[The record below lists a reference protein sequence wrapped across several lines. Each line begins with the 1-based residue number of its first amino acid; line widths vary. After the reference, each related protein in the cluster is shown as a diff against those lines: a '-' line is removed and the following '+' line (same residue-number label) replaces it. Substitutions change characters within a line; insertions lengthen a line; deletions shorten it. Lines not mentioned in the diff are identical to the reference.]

1 MTFSALF
8 IARPVATALVTAG
21 IALSGITSLFL
32 LPVSS
37 LPPVEFPVIAVSAS
51 MPGADPETMATTVAS
66 TLERHLGRIAGVNEI
81 TSTSNVGSARVV
93 LQFDLNR
100 DIDDAA
106 REVQGAINAARVD
119 LPVSLRSN
127 PTWRKANPANQ
138 PVAILALTSGAKT
151 RGELY
156 DLAATVVA
164 PKLSQIDGVGQVDVR
179 GSSLPAVR
187 VELNALALFHY
198 GIGLEDVRAA
208 LAAAN
213 ANSPKGGIDIGE
225 RRLQLYSNDQA
236 LKAEDF
242 RDLIVAWRNKAAV
255 RLKDVASV
263 TDDVEDRRNQ
273 ALVNGQ
279 PAITLNVLLAPGANI
294 IETVDRVQAVLPE
307 IGRALPANVDL
318 NLAMER
324 TATIRAALSEVGRGL
339 VISVLL
345 VVFVVWLF
353 LRDWRATL
361 VPAVAVPVSL
371 LGTLSVLYL
380 CGYGLDTLSLMALTI
395 ATGFVVDDAVVVLEN
410 ARRHVEQGE
419 TAMRAALRSAQ
430 ETSATVV
437 SMSLSLIVVFVPILL
452 MGGIVGRLFREFA
465 VAISVAILVSLF
477 VSLTATPAMCARLIG
492 RYRGERRREDAV
504 PMGWLGRAYDVAL
517 GSALAHRKLVLAIL
531 VATIVLGPALYRVAP
546 KGFFPEQDTG
556 LFFGGLAADQSSSF
570 ASMTGKLNEFSRVL
584 SEDPAV
590 KTVVVSLASG
600 QSSFIQAT
608 VALKPLAERGAS
620 SREVADRLR
629 PKLNAI
635 SGARAFLA
643 PVQDIRAGGRGGNA
657 NQQFTLRS
665 EDLDALREW
674 GPKLTE
680 ALRAVPELTDVSAD
694 QSENGLQ
701 VGLELDRA
709 AMARFGLSVSQ
720 VNNTLY
726 DAFGQRQASR
736 IYNDLNQYSVVMALQ
751 PDQAAS
757 PAMLSRLKIAT
768 SGGIVSGT
776 AASAGI
782 AGTTTDSAAAN
793 AATNKI
799 ANSGRGGAS
808 TGAAVSTSASAM
820 IPFSAIARMK
830 DGKTPT
836 AVNHQGG
843 FVTATISFN
852 TATGYTLDQAL
863 DAIRRTMVEI
873 GVPTT
878 IHGSTEGTSKLFQ
891 SAMNDQPLLIAGAIL
906 AIYIVLGILYES
918 WIHPLT
924 IISTIPSAGVGAI
937 VALVA
942 SGTEIGI
949 IGLVGILLLIGI
961 VKKNAIL
968 MIDFA
973 LAAERERGLS
983 PEAAIRDACLKRLRP
998 ILMTTFAALAGA
1010 VPLALGLGE
1019 GAELRQPLGVAIIGG
1034 LVISQAL
1041 TLFTTPVV
1049 YLTFDKLRRRQGRG
1063 LVPAAE
1069 V

>member
-1 MTFSALF
+1 MNLSALF

-21 IALSGITSLFL
+21 IALAGIASLFL
-32 LPVSS
+32 LPVSA
-37 LPPVEFPVIAVSAS
+37 LPSVEFPVIAVSAS

-81 TSTSNVGSARVV
+81 TSSSNVGTTRVV

-100 DIDDAA
+100 NIDDAA
-106 REVQGAINAARVD
+106 REVQGAISAARVD
-119 LPVSLRSN
+119 LPASLKSN

-138 PVAILALTSGAKT
+138 PVAILALTSAAMT
-151 RGELY
+151 RGALY

-213 ANSPKGGIDIGE
+213 ANSPKGGIDVGE

-236 LKAEDF
+236 LKADDF
-242 RDLIVAWRNKAAV
+242 RDLIIAWRNQAAV

-294 IETVDRVQAVLPE
+294 IDTVDRVKEVLPE
-307 IGRALPANVDL
+307 IARALPASADL
-318 NLAMER
+318 QLAMER
-324 TATIRAALSEVGRGL
+324 TGTIRAALSEVGRGL

-345 VVFVVWLF
+345 VVLVVWAF

-371 LGTLSVLYL
+371 LGTLAVMYL

-419 TAMRAALRSAQ
+419 TALKAALMSAR

-437 SMSLSLIVVFVPILL
+437 SMSLSLVVVFAPILL

-465 VAISVAILVSLF
+465 VAIAVAILVSLF
-477 VSLTATPAMCARLIG
+477 VSLTATPAMCARLVG
-492 RYRGERRREDAV
+492 HYRGRRRQADAV
-504 PMGWLGRAYDVAL
+504 PMGWLGRAYDAAL
-517 GSALAHRKLVLAIL
+517 GSALGHRKLIIAIL
-531 VATIVLGPALYRVAP
+531 LATIALGPALYRVAP

-584 SEDPAV
+584 LDDPAV
-590 KTVVVSLASG
+590 KTVVVSLNSG

-608 VALKPLAERGAS
+608 IALKPLAERRDS
-620 SREVADRLR
+620 SRVVADRLR

-635 SGARAFLA
+635 SGTRAFIA
-643 PVQDIRAGGRGGNA
+643 PVQDIRFGGRGGNA

-680 ALRAVPELTDVSAD
+680 ALRSAPELTDVSAD
-694 QSENGLQ
+694 QAENGLQ
-701 VGLELDRA
+701 VGIDLDRSA
-709 AMARFGLSVSQ
+709 LARYGLSVSQ
-720 VNNTLY
+720 INNTLY

-757 PAMLSRLKIAT
+757 PAMLDRLKIAT
-768 SGGIVSGT
+768 SGGVVSGT
-776 AASAGI
+776 AASAG
-782 AGTTTDSAAAN
+782 GGGGDSAAAN
-793 AATNKI
+793 AEVNKI

-808 TGAAVSTSASAM
+808 TGSAVSTKTAAM
-820 IPFSAIARMK
+820 IPFSAVARTK

-836 AVNHQGG
+836 SVNHQSG
-843 FVTATISFN
+843 FVAATISFN

-873 GVPTT
+873 GVPTS
-878 IHGSTEGTSKLFQ
+878 IHGTTEGTSKLFQ
-891 SAMNDQPLLIAGAIL
+891 SAMGDQPLLIAGAIL

-924 IISTIPSAGVGAI
+924 ILSTIPSAGVGAI
-937 VALVA
+937 VALVV
-942 SGTEIGI
+942 SGTEMGI

-1010 VPLALGLGE
+1010 VPLALGLGQ
-1019 GAELRQPLGVAIIGG
+1019 GAELRQPLGIAIIGG
-1034 LVISQAL
+1034 LMISQAL

-1049 YLTFDKLRRRQGRG
+1049 YLTFDKLRRREGRG
-1063 LVPAAE
+1063 RSPSVVE

>member
-1 MTFSALF
+1 MNFSALF

-21 IALSGITSLFL
+21 IALSGLAALTL

-106 REVQGAINAARVD
+106 RAVQGAISAARVD
-119 LPVSLRSN
+119 LPVSLKSN

-138 PVAILALTSGAKT
+138 PVAILSLTSAAKS

-213 ANSPKGGIDIGE
+213 ANSPKGGIDIAE

-236 LKAEDF
+236 LKAVDY
-242 RDLIVAWRNKAAV
+242 RDLVIAWRNKAPV
-255 RLKDVASV
+255 RLKDVASI

-279 PAITLNVLLAPGANI
+279 PAITLNVLLSPGANI
-294 IETVDRVQAVLPE
+294 IETVSRVQAVVPE
-307 IGRALPANVDL
+307 IGRALPGNVDL
-318 NLAMER
+318 SLAMER
-324 TATIRAALSEVGRGL
+324 TGSIKAALGEVGRGL
-339 VISVLL
+339 IISIVLVIL
-345 VVFVVWLF
+345 VVWAF

-371 LGTLSVLYL
+371 LGTLSIMYL
-380 CGYGLDTLSLMALTI
+380 AGYGLDILSLMALTI

-419 TAMRAALRSAQ
+419 TAFKAALASAR

-477 VSLTATPAMCARLIG
+477 VSLTATPAMCARLVG
-492 RYRGERRREDAV
+492 RYRGPRREADAV
-504 PMGWLGRAYDVAL
+504 PMGWLGRAYDAAL
-517 GSALAHRKLVLAIL
+517 GSALAHRKLVIAIL
-531 VATIVLGPALYRVAP
+531 LATIALGPALYRVAP

-556 LFFGGLAADQSSSF
+556 LFFGGLSADQSSSF
-570 ASMTGKLNEFSRVL
+570 ASMTGKLNAFSQIL
-584 SEDPAV
+584 SADPAV

-608 VALKPLAERGAS
+608 IALKPRAERDS
-620 SREVADRLR
+620 SRVVADRLR
-629 PKLNAI
+629 PKLNEI

-680 ALRAVPELTDVSAD
+680 ALRTVPELTDVSAD
-694 QSENGLQ
+694 QAENGLQ
-701 VGLELDRA
+701 VGLELDRT

-720 VNNTLY
+720 INNTLY

-736 IYNDLNQYSVVMALQ
+736 IYNDLNQYSVVMALD
-751 PDQAAS
+751 PAQAAS
-757 PAMLSRLKIAT
+757 PAMLQRLQIAT
-768 SGGIVSGT
+768 SGGAVSGT

-793 AATNKI
+793 AAVNKL

-808 TGAAVSTSASAM
+808 TGSAVTTKQSTM
-820 IPFSAIARMK
+820 IPLTAVARTK
-830 DGKTPT
+830 DGRTPT
-836 AVNHQGG
+836 AVNHQSG
-843 FVTATISFN
+843 FVAATISFN

-891 SAMNDQPLLIAGAIL
+891 SAMGDQPYLIAGAIL

-937 VALVA
+937 VALYV
-942 SGTEIGI
+942 SGTELGI
-949 IGLVGILLLIGI
+949 IGLIGILLLIGI

-973 LAAERERGLS
+973 LVAERERGLS

-1019 GAELRQPLGVAIIGG
+1019 GAELRQPLGIAIIGG
-1034 LVISQAL
+1034 LLISQAL

-1063 LVPAAE
+1063 RFEPVAE